1 MLFDTAGSQMRELS
15 FLKGV
20 LFHVYGLVAF
30 EHLLFYSD
38 WYSNGVYMVDTVTG
52 YQQPIATHLSRPT
65 ALVIYHPANLTG
77 RCRTEWDKSI
87 VCWVVFHPWSRYTP
101 AQKDVFQQ
109 LCSH

>member
-1 MLFDTAGSQMRELS
+1 MRELS
-15 FLKGV
+15 FLKGI

-77 RCRTEWDKSI
+77 RCSA
-87 VCWVVFHPWSRYTP
+87 VCHTNILLPSLPSPHSR
-101 AQKDVFQQ
+101 
-109 LCSH
+109 